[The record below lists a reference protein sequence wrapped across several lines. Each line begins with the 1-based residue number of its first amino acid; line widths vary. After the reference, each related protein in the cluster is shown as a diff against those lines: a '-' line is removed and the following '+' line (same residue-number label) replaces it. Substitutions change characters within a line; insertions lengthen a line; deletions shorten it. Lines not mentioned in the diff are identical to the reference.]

1 MGKVDFGD
9 CGGIGGKWL
18 VKMIPFL
25 EGTEF
30 TDETGKASDAPEG
43 LRKVFDLKQQLTGE
57 FNQF

>member
-25 EGTEF
+25 EDTEF
-30 TDETGKASDAPEG
+30 TNETGKASDA
-43 LRKVFDLKQQLTGE
+43 LKD
-57 FNQF
+57 